1 MKIST
6 ESLTINVKYVSKL
19 EFILLTTIYLLT
31 SRQILMSIPNLFL
44 AYFPR
49 TNYLQMYFYQNPF
62 EYFNYEHDKEYD
74 NVIVPDARLGLFE
87 FVHP

>member
-1 MKIST
+1 MKRNLDGPKKDKRNFIYISN
-6 ESLTINVKYVSKL
+6 ELTIDKTLQPLRADKYRDNFMGIDISEGAIKDSTL
-19 EFILLTTIYLLT
+19 
-31 SRQILMSIPNLFL
+31 
-44 AYFPR
+44 
-49 TNYLQMYFYQNPF
+49 NPF